1 MPDGGAVEDAG
12 ETLERAAQARREA
25 EGLRVRLDAAARH
38 ADETAKRVQE
48 ARDRLEDESEDVDRL
63 ESMSWSRIASA
74 VRGRRSTDL
83 ERERAE
89 REAARYQVAH
99 AEALTAQEWSSSDP
113 DLVHRLAVVA
123 ERRGALL
130 AEDREAREAHAAG
143 LAARNLLLEARRT
156 LGSAGSW
163 ATWDTFGG
171 GGLLTDMVKYD
182 RLDRVAA
189 LLREADGALTAFSRE
204 LADLDLGGVGG
215 VQVDGL
221 TRTFDIFFDNVFSDW
236 AVRSRIREAEVRVAQ
251 TLVSVEALL
260 QELTLRGLRYADE
273 LAGLEREREGLL
285 LGRASQ
291 PG

>member
-99 AEALTAQEWSSSDP
+99 AEARHDVARRDVQGLQAQLDDLGDVDRAFAEALTAQERSSSDP

-130 AEDREAREAHAAG
+130 AEDREA
-143 LAARNLLLEARRT
+143 
-156 LGSAGSW
+156 
-163 ATWDTFGG
+163 
-171 GGLLTDMVKYD
+171 
-182 RLDRVAA
+182 
-189 LLREADGALTAFSRE
+189 
-204 LADLDLGGVGG
+204 
-215 VQVDGL
+215 
-221 TRTFDIFFDNVFSDW
+221 
-236 AVRSRIREAEVRVAQ
+236 
-251 TLVSVEALL
+251 
-260 QELTLRGLRYADE
+260 
-273 LAGLEREREGLL
+273 
-285 LGRASQ
+285 
-291 PG
+291 P